1 MTKISVLIWFVP
13 ALICPMAPA
22 QTATLDE
29 LLGKVAKW
37 DYDQSREVTRAVA
50 DMVEKANGSAAQ
62 TRDIEQ
68 RFIALLTSDASLA
81 GKDFVCKQ
89 LSLMGTEASVPAL
102 SSLLV
107 EPKTSDM
114 ARYAL
119 ERIPGQAA
127 DRALREALAKT
138 SDKTRI
144 GIIDSLGRRRD
155 AASAAALR
163 PLALGP
169 EQATAA
175 AALSALGKIA
185 DPAAIQVLSDAY
197 AKTGGDLKVTAA
209 QAYLDAAQR
218 LAAGGKTADAVAIY
232 KKLYAAGEP
241 SVIRAGALHGL
252 ARAGGAQS
260 TAMLLEALHGD
271 DARLQAVAIHEL
283 APTSARQFAAE
294 MPKLNEA
301 GQVRV
306 LGILAER
313 GDTSALPVFTAA
325 LKGSSQ
331 PVRIAALAGLAR
343 VGNASVVA
351 TLAGIAAGDNV
362 AEQTAARASLAS
374 IRGKDVD
381 QAVVDAIAGAEPKVR
396 LELIRAAGQRY
407 TAAASPVLIKMARD
421 ADSDVRR
428 ESLRALHD
436 TASASD
442 VPGLVALVAGPVQ
455 AGDRTEAV
463 RSLAAVLRRSDPS
476 RIQDVIAAY
485 TPASDVESR
494 AALMQVMGQSGNAQ
508 ALPVLRTALGDQ
520 NAEVKR
526 AAILALSDW
535 SDDTPV
541 PDLLAS
547 ARTASTP
554 AHQALALRGVVRLV
568 GLPGSPRT
576 PLETVKV
583 LADVLSLAKQ
593 ADEKRAVLSLLPR
606 YAIKESLDLAGTLVN
621 DSEVG
626 AEAKAAVA
634 RLQRTMSPRR

>member
-1 MTKISVLIWFVP
+1 MRKISVLIWFVS
-13 ALICPMAPA
+13 ALLCPMAPA
-22 QTATLDE
+22 QTASLDE
-29 LLGKVAKW
+29 LLAKVAKW
-37 DYDQSREVTRAVA
+37 DYDQSREANRAVA
-50 DMVEKANGSAAQ
+50 DMVRKAHGSAAQ

-68 RFIALLTSDASLA
+68 RFIALLKSDASLA

-89 LSLMGTEASVPAL
+89 LSVMGSDASVPAL
-102 SSLLV
+102 SALLV
-107 EPKTSDM
+107 EPKTSEM
-114 ARYAL
+114 ARFAL
-119 ERIPGQAA
+119 ERIPGQAT
-127 DRALREALAKT
+127 DRALREALART
-138 SDKTRI
+138 SDKSRI
-144 GIIDSLGRRRD
+144 GIVNSLGRRRD
-155 AASAAALR
+155 AASVSALR

-169 EQATAA
+169 DQAIAA
-175 AALSALGKIA
+175 AALFALGEIA
-185 DPAAIQVLSDAY
+185 DPAALQVLAEAGGKAS
-197 AKTGGDLKVTAA
+197 GDLKVTAA
-209 QAYLDAAQR
+209 QADLKAAQH
-218 LAAGGKTADAVAIY
+218 LAASGKQAEALAIY
-232 KKLYAAGEP
+232 QKLYAAGEP
-241 SVIRAGALHGL
+241 SVIRAGALHGM
-252 ARAGGAQS
+252 AVAGGAQS
-260 TAMLLEALHGD
+260 TTTLLEALHGS

-283 APTSARQFAAE
+283 APTSARRLAVE
-294 MPKLNEA
+294 MPKLNES

-306 LGILAER
+306 LGMLAER
-313 GDTSALPVFTAA
+313 GDTSALPTFTAA
-325 LKGSSQ
+325 LQGSSQ
-331 PVRIAALAGLAR
+331 PVRLAALEGIMR
-343 VGNASVVA
+343 VGNASMVA
-351 TLAGIAAGDNV
+351 TLAGIAAGSN
-362 AEQTAARASLAS
+362 AEEQAAARASLAG

-396 LELIRAAGQRY
+396 LELIRAAGQRC
-407 TAAASPVLIKMARD
+407 TAAASPALIKMARD

-455 AGDRTEAV
+455 PGDRTEAV

-485 TPASDVESR
+485 TPASDLETR

-520 NAEVKR
+520 NPEVKR

-547 ARTASTP
+547 ARTTSTP

-568 GLPGSPRT
+568 GLPGSRRT

-626 AEAKAAVA
+626 AEAKSAVT
-634 RLQRTMSPRR
+634 RLERTVKR

>member
-1 MTKISVLIWFVP
+1 MRKISVLIWFVS
-13 ALICPMAPA
+13 ALLCPMAPA
-22 QTATLDE
+22 QTASLDE
-29 LLGKVAKW
+29 LLAKVAKW
-37 DYDQSREVTRAVA
+37 DYDQSREANRAVA
-50 DMVEKANGSAAQ
+50 DMVRKAHGSAAQ

-68 RFIALLTSDASLA
+68 RFIALLKSDASLA

-89 LSLMGTEASVPAL
+89 LSVMGSDASVPAL
-102 SSLLV
+102 SALLV
-107 EPKTSDM
+107 EPKTSEM
-114 ARYAL
+114 ARFAL
-119 ERIPGQAA
+119 ERIPGQAT
-127 DRALREALAKT
+127 DRALREALART
-138 SDKTRI
+138 SDKSRI
-144 GIIDSLGRRRD
+144 GIVNSLGRRRD
-155 AASAAALR
+155 AASVSALR

-169 EQATAA
+169 DQAIAA
-175 AALSALGKIA
+175 AALFALGEIA
-185 DPAAIQVLSDAY
+185 DPAALQVLAEAGGKAS
-197 AKTGGDLKVTAA
+197 GDLKVTAA
-209 QAYLDAAQR
+209 QADLKAAQH
-218 LAAGGKTADAVAIY
+218 LAASGKQAEALAIY
-232 KKLYAAGEP
+232 QKLYAAGEP
-241 SVIRAGALHGL
+241 SVIRAGALHGM
-252 ARAGGAQS
+252 AVAGGAQS
-260 TAMLLEALHGD
+260 TTTLLEALHGS

-283 APTSARQFAAE
+283 APTSARRLAVE
-294 MPKLNEA
+294 MPKLNES

-306 LGILAER
+306 LGMLAER
-313 GDTSALPVFTAA
+313 GDTSALPTFTAA
-325 LKGSSQ
+325 LQGSSQ
-331 PVRIAALAGLAR
+331 PVRLAALEGIMR
-343 VGNASVVA
+343 VGNASMVA
-351 TLAGIAAGDNV
+351 TLAGIAAGSN
-362 AEQTAARASLAS
+362 AEEQAAARASLAG

-396 LELIRAAGQRY
+396 LELIRAAGQRCA
-407 TAAASPVLIKMARD
+407 AAASPVLIKMARD

-455 AGDRTEAV
+455 PGDRTEAV

-485 TPASDVESR
+485 TPASDLETR

-520 NAEVKR
+520 NPEVKR

-547 ARTASTP
+547 ARTTSTP

-568 GLPGSPRT
+568 GLPGSRRT

-626 AEAKAAVA
+626 AEAKSAVT
-634 RLQRTMSPRR
+634 RLERTVKR

>member
-1 MTKISVLIWFVP
+1 
-13 ALICPMAPA
+13 
-22 QTATLDE
+22 
-29 LLGKVAKW
+29 
-37 DYDQSREVTRAVA
+37 
-50 DMVEKANGSAAQ
+50 
-62 TRDIEQ
+62 
-68 RFIALLTSDASLA
+68 ALLKSDASLA

-89 LSLMGTEASVPAL
+89 LSVMGSDASVPAL
-102 SSLLV
+102 SALLV
-107 EPKTSDM
+107 EPRTSEM
-114 ARYAL
+114 SRYAL

-127 DRALREALAKT
+127 DRALREALART
-138 SDKTRI
+138 SDKSRI
-144 GIIDSLGRRRD
+144 GIVNSLGRRRD
-155 AASAAALR
+155 AASVPALR

-169 EQATAA
+169 DQATAA
-175 AALSALGKIA
+175 AALFALGEIA
-185 DPAAIQVLSDAY
+185 DPAALQVLAEAGGKAS
-197 AKTGGDLKVTAA
+197 GDLKVTAA
-209 QAYLDAAQR
+209 QADLKAQ
-218 LAAGGKTADAVAIY
+218 
-232 KKLYAAGEP
+232 KLYAAGEP
-241 SVIRAGALHGL
+241 SVIRAGALHGM
-252 ARAGGAQS
+252 AVAGGAQS
-260 TAMLLEALHGD
+260 TTTLLEALHGS

-283 APTSARQFAAE
+283 APTLARRLAAE
-294 MPKLNEA
+294 MPELNEA

-313 GDTSALPVFTAA
+313 GDTSALPTFTAA

-331 PVRIAALAGLAR
+331 PVRIAALEGIMR
-343 VGNASVVA
+343 VGNASMVA
-351 TLAGIAAGDNV
+351 TLAGTAAGDNV
-362 AEQTAARASLAS
+362 AEQTAARASLAG

-396 LELIRAAGQRY
+396 LELIRAAGQRC

-436 TASASD
+436 TASAGD
-442 VPGLVALVAGPVQ
+442 VPGLVALVTGPVQ
-455 AGDRTEAV
+455 PGDRTEAV

-485 TPASDVESR
+485 TPASDLETR
-494 AALMQVMGQSGNAQ
+494 AALLQVMGQSGNAQ
-508 ALPVLRTALGDQ
+508 ALPLLRTALGDQ
-520 NAEVKR
+520 NPEVKR

-547 ARTASTP
+547 ARTTSTP

-568 GLPGSPRT
+568 GLPGSRRT

-621 DSEVG
+621 DSEVS
-626 AEAKAAVA
+626 AEAESAVA
-634 RLQRTMSPRR
+634 RLQRTMAPRR

>member
-1 MTKISVLIWFVP
+1 M
-13 ALICPMAPA
+13 
-22 QTATLDE
+22 
-29 LLGKVAKW
+29 
-37 DYDQSREVTRAVA
+37 
-50 DMVEKANGSAAQ
+50 GS
-62 TRDIEQ
+62 D
-68 RFIALLTSDASLA
+68 
-81 GKDFVCKQ
+81 
-89 LSLMGTEASVPAL
+89 ASVPAL
-102 SSLLV
+102 SALLV
-107 EPKTSDM
+107 EPKTSEM
-114 ARYAL
+114 ARFAL
-119 ERIPGQAA
+119 ERIPGQAT
-127 DRALREALAKT
+127 DRALREALART
-138 SDKTRI
+138 SDKSRI
-144 GIIDSLGRRRD
+144 GIVNSLGRRRD
-155 AASAAALR
+155 AASVSALR

-169 EQATAA
+169 DQAIAA
-175 AALSALGKIA
+175 AALFALGEIA
-185 DPAAIQVLSDAY
+185 DPAALQVLAEAGGKAS
-197 AKTGGDLKVTAA
+197 GDLKVTAA
-209 QAYLDAAQR
+209 QADLKAAQH
-218 LAAGGKTADAVAIY
+218 LAASGKQAEALAIY
-232 KKLYAAGEP
+232 QKLYAAGEP
-241 SVIRAGALHGL
+241 SVIRAGALHGM
-252 ARAGGAQS
+252 AVAGGAQS
-260 TAMLLEALHGD
+260 TTTLLEALHGS

-283 APTSARQFAAE
+283 APTSARRLAVE
-294 MPKLNEA
+294 MPKLNES

-306 LGILAER
+306 LGMLAER
-313 GDTSALPVFTAA
+313 GDTSALPTFTAA
-325 LKGSSQ
+325 LQGSSQ
-331 PVRIAALAGLAR
+331 PVRLAALEGIMR
-343 VGNASVVA
+343 VGNASMVA
-351 TLAGIAAGDNV
+351 TLAGIAAGSN
-362 AEQTAARASLAS
+362 AEEQAAARASLAG

-396 LELIRAAGQRY
+396 LELIRAAGQRC
-407 TAAASPVLIKMARD
+407 TAAASPALIKMARD

-455 AGDRTEAV
+455 PGDRTEAV

-485 TPASDVESR
+485 TPASDLETR

-520 NAEVKR
+520 NPEVKR

-547 ARTASTP
+547 ARTTSTP

-568 GLPGSPRT
+568 GLPGSRRT

-626 AEAKAAVA
+626 AEAKSAVT
-634 RLQRTMSPRR
+634 RLERTVKR

>member
-1 MTKISVLIWFVP
+1 MRKISVLIWFVS
-13 ALICPMAPA
+13 ALLCPMAPA
-22 QTATLDE
+22 QTASLDE
-29 LLGKVAKW
+29 LLAKVAKW
-37 DYDQSREVTRAVA
+37 DYDQSREANRAVA
-50 DMVEKANGSAAQ
+50 DMVRKAHGSAAQ

-68 RFIALLTSDASLA
+68 RFIALLKSDASLA

-89 LSLMGTEASVPAL
+89 LSVMGSDASVPAL
-102 SSLLV
+102 SALLV
-107 EPKTSDM
+107 EPKTSEM
-114 ARYAL
+114 ARFAL
-119 ERIPGQAA
+119 ERIPGQAT
-127 DRALREALAKT
+127 DRALREALART
-138 SDKTRI
+138 SDKSRI
-144 GIIDSLGRRRD
+144 GIVNSLGRRRD
-155 AASAAALR
+155 AASVSALR

-169 EQATAA
+169 DQAIAA
-175 AALSALGKIA
+175 AALFALGEIA
-185 DPAAIQVLSDAY
+185 DPAALQVLAEAGGKAS
-197 AKTGGDLKVTAA
+197 GDLKVTAA
-209 QAYLDAAQR
+209 QADLKAAQH
-218 LAAGGKTADAVAIY
+218 LAASGKQAEALAIY
-232 KKLYAAGEP
+232 QKLYAAGEP
-241 SVIRAGALHGL
+241 SVIRAGALHGM
-252 ARAGGAQS
+252 AVAGGAQS
-260 TAMLLEALHGD
+260 TTTLLEALHGS

-283 APTSARQFAAE
+283 APTSARRLAVE
-294 MPKLNEA
+294 MPKLNES

-306 LGILAER
+306 LGMLAER
-313 GDTSALPVFTAA
+313 GDTSALPTFTAA
-325 LKGSSQ
+325 LQGSSQ
-331 PVRIAALAGLAR
+331 PVRLAALEGIMR
-343 VGNASVVA
+343 VGNATMVA
-351 TLAGIAAGDNV
+351 TLAGIAAGSN
-362 AEQTAARASLAS
+362 AEEQAAARASLAG

-396 LELIRAAGQRY
+396 LELIRAAGQRCA
-407 TAAASPVLIKMARD
+407 AAASPVLIKMARD

-455 AGDRTEAV
+455 PGDRTEAV

-485 TPASDVESR
+485 TPASDLETR

-520 NAEVKR
+520 NPEVKR

-547 ARTASTP
+547 ARTTSTP

-568 GLPGSPRT
+568 GLPGSRRT

-626 AEAKAAVA
+626 AEAKSAVT
-634 RLQRTMSPRR
+634 RLERTVKR

>member
-1 MTKISVLIWFVP
+1 MRKISVLIWFVS
-13 ALICPMAPA
+13 ALLCPMAPA
-22 QTATLDE
+22 QTASLDE
-29 LLGKVAKW
+29 LLAKVAKW
-37 DYDQSREVTRAVA
+37 DYDQSREANRAVA
-50 DMVEKANGSAAQ
+50 DMVRKAHGTAAQ

-68 RFIALLTSDASLA
+68 RFIALLKSDASLA

-89 LSLMGTEASVPAL
+89 LSVMGSDASVPAL
-102 SSLLV
+102 SALLV
-107 EPKTSDM
+107 EPKTSEM
-114 ARYAL
+114 ARFAL
-119 ERIPGQAA
+119 ERIPGQAT
-127 DRALREALAKT
+127 DRALREALART
-138 SDKTRI
+138 SDKSRI
-144 GIIDSLGRRRD
+144 GIVNSLGRRRD
-155 AASAAALR
+155 AASVSALR

-169 EQATAA
+169 DQAIAA
-175 AALSALGKIA
+175 AALFALGEIA
-185 DPAAIQVLSDAY
+185 DPAALQVLAEAGGKAS
-197 AKTGGDLKVTAA
+197 GDLKVTAA
-209 QAYLDAAQR
+209 QADLKAAQH
-218 LAAGGKTADAVAIY
+218 LAASGKQAEALAIY
-232 KKLYAAGEP
+232 QKLYAAGEP
-241 SVIRAGALHGL
+241 SVIRAGALHGM
-252 ARAGGAQS
+252 AVAGGAQS
-260 TAMLLEALHGD
+260 TTTLLEALHGS

-283 APTSARQFAAE
+283 APTSARRLAVE
-294 MPKLNEA
+294 MPKLNES

-306 LGILAER
+306 LGMLAER
-313 GDTSALPVFTAA
+313 GDTSALPTFTAA
-325 LKGSSQ
+325 LQGSSQ
-331 PVRIAALAGLAR
+331 PVRLAALEGIMR
-343 VGNASVVA
+343 VGNASMVA
-351 TLAGIAAGDNV
+351 TLAGIAAGSN
-362 AEQTAARASLAS
+362 AEEQAAARASLAG

-396 LELIRAAGQRY
+396 LELIRAAGQRC
-407 TAAASPVLIKMARD
+407 TAAASPALIKMARD

-455 AGDRTEAV
+455 PGDRTEAV

-485 TPASDVESR
+485 TPASDLETR

-520 NAEVKR
+520 NPEVKR

-547 ARTASTP
+547 ARTTSTP

-568 GLPGSPRT
+568 GLPGSRRT

-626 AEAKAAVA
+626 AEAKSAVT
-634 RLQRTMSPRR
+634 RLERTVKR

>member
-1 MTKISVLIWFVP
+1 MRKTSVLIWFVS
-13 ALICPMAPA
+13 ALLCPMAPA

-29 LLGKVAKW
+29 LLAKVAKW
-37 DYDQSREVTRAVA
+37 DYDQSREANRAVA
-50 DMVEKANGSAAQ
+50 DMVRKAHGSAAQ

-68 RFIALLTSDASLA
+68 RFIALLKSDASLA

-89 LSLMGTEASVPAL
+89 LSVMGSDASVPAL
-102 SSLLV
+102 SALLV
-107 EPKTSDM
+107 EPKTSEM
-114 ARYAL
+114 ARFAL
-119 ERIPGQAA
+119 ERIPGQAT
-127 DRALREALAKT
+127 DRALREALART
-138 SDKTRI
+138 SDKSRI
-144 GIIDSLGRRRD
+144 GIVNSLGRRRD
-155 AASAAALR
+155 AASVSALR

-169 EQATAA
+169 DQAIAA
-175 AALSALGKIA
+175 AALFALGEIA
-185 DPAAIQVLSDAY
+185 DPAALQVLADAGGK
-197 AKTGGDLKVTAA
+197 ASGDLKVTAA
-209 QAYLDAAQR
+209 QADLKAAQH
-218 LAAGGKTADAVAIY
+218 LAASGKQAEALAIY
-232 KKLYAAGEP
+232 QKLYAAGEP
-241 SVIRAGALHGL
+241 SVIRAGALHGM
-252 ARAGGAQS
+252 AVAGGAQS
-260 TAMLLEALHGD
+260 TTTLLEALHGS

-283 APTSARQFAAE
+283 APTSARRLAVE
-294 MPKLNEA
+294 MPKLNES

-306 LGILAER
+306 LGMLAER
-313 GDTSALPVFTAA
+313 GDTSALPTFTAA
-325 LKGSSQ
+325 LQGSSQ
-331 PVRIAALAGLAR
+331 PVRLAALEGIMR
-343 VGNASVVA
+343 VGNASMVA

-362 AEQTAARASLAS
+362 AEQAAARASLAG

-396 LELIRAAGQRY
+396 LELIRAAGQRC

-455 AGDRTEAV
+455 PGDRTEAV

-485 TPASDVESR
+485 TPASDLETR

-520 NAEVKR
+520 NPEVKR

-547 ARTASTP
+547 ARTTSTP

-568 GLPGSPRT
+568 GLPGSRRT

-626 AEAKAAVA
+626 AEAKSAVT
-634 RLQRTMSPRR
+634 RLERTVKR

>member
-1 MTKISVLIWFVP
+1 MRKISVLIWFVS
-13 ALICPMAPA
+13 ALLCPMAPA
-22 QTATLDE
+22 QTASLDE
-29 LLGKVAKW
+29 LLAKVAKW
-37 DYDQSREVTRAVA
+37 DYDQSREANRAVA
-50 DMVEKANGSAAQ
+50 DMVRKAHGSAAQ

-68 RFIALLTSDASLA
+68 RFIALLKSDASLA

-89 LSLMGTEASVPAL
+89 LSVMGSDASVPAL
-102 SSLLV
+102 SALLV
-107 EPKTSDM
+107 EPKTSEM
-114 ARYAL
+114 ARFAL
-119 ERIPGQAA
+119 ERIPGQAT
-127 DRALREALAKT
+127 DRALREALART
-138 SDKTRI
+138 SDKSRI
-144 GIIDSLGRRRD
+144 GIVNSLGRRRD
-155 AASAAALR
+155 AASVSALR

-169 EQATAA
+169 DQAIAA
-175 AALSALGKIA
+175 AALFALGEIA
-185 DPAAIQVLSDAY
+185 DPAALQVLAEAGGKAS
-197 AKTGGDLKVTAA
+197 GDLKVTAA
-209 QAYLDAAQR
+209 QADLKAAQH
-218 LAAGGKTADAVAIY
+218 LAASGKQAEALAIY
-232 KKLYAAGEP
+232 QKLYAAGEP
-241 SVIRAGALHGL
+241 SVIRAGALHGM
-252 ARAGGAQS
+252 AVAGGAQS
-260 TAMLLEALHGD
+260 TTTLLEALHGS

-283 APTSARQFAAE
+283 APTSARRLAVE
-294 MPKLNEA
+294 MPKLNES

-306 LGILAER
+306 LGMLAER
-313 GDTSALPVFTAA
+313 GDTSALPTFTAA
-325 LKGSSQ
+325 LQGSSQ
-331 PVRIAALAGLAR
+331 PVRLAALEGIMR
-343 VGNASVVA
+343 VGNATMVA
-351 TLAGIAAGDNV
+351 TLAGIAAGSN
-362 AEQTAARASLAS
+362 AEEQAAARASLAG

-396 LELIRAAGQRY
+396 LELIRAAGQRCA
-407 TAAASPVLIKMARD
+407 AAASPVLIKMARD

-455 AGDRTEAV
+455 PGDRAEAV

-485 TPASDVESR
+485 TPASDLETR

-520 NAEVKR
+520 NPEVKR

-547 ARTASTP
+547 ARTTSTP

-568 GLPGSPRT
+568 GLPGSRRT

-626 AEAKAAVA
+626 AEAKSAVT
-634 RLQRTMSPRR
+634 RLERTVKR

>member
-1 MTKISVLIWFVP
+1 MRKISVLIWFVS
-13 ALICPMAPA
+13 ALLCPMAPA

-29 LLGKVAKW
+29 SLAKVAKW
-37 DYDQSREVTRAVA
+37 DYDQSREANRAVA
-50 DMVEKANGSAAQ
+50 DMVRKAHGSAAQ

-68 RFIALLTSDASLA
+68 RFIALLKSDASLA

-89 LSLMGTEASVPAL
+89 LSVMGSDASVPAL
-102 SSLLV
+102 SALLV
-107 EPKTSDM
+107 EPKTSEM
-114 ARYAL
+114 SRYAL

-127 DRALREALAKT
+127 DRALREALART
-138 SDKTRI
+138 SDKSRI
-144 GIIDSLGRRRD
+144 GIVNSLGRRRD
-155 AASAAALR
+155 AASVPALR

-169 EQATAA
+169 DQATAA
-175 AALSALGKIA
+175 AALFALGEIA
-185 DPAAIQVLSDAY
+185 DPAALQVLAEAGGKAS
-197 AKTGGDLKVTAA
+197 GDLKVTAA
-209 QAYLDAAQR
+209 QADLKAAQH
-218 LAAGGKTADAVAIY
+218 LAASGKQAEALAIY
-232 KKLYAAGEP
+232 QKLYAAGEP
-241 SVIRAGALHGL
+241 SVIRAGALHGM
-252 ARAGGAQS
+252 AVAGGAQS
-260 TAMLLEALHGD
+260 TTTLLEALHGS

-283 APTSARQFAAE
+283 APTLARRLAAE
-294 MPKLNEA
+294 MPELNEA

-313 GDTSALPVFTAA
+313 GDTSALPTFTAA

-331 PVRIAALAGLAR
+331 PVRIAALEGIMR
-343 VGNASVVA
+343 VGNASMVA
-351 TLAGIAAGDNV
+351 TLAGTAAGDNV
-362 AEQTAARASLAS
+362 AEQTAARASLAG

-396 LELIRAAGQRY
+396 LELIRAAGQRC

-436 TASASD
+436 TASAGD
-442 VPGLVALVAGPVQ
+442 VPGLVALVTGPVQ
-455 AGDRTEAV
+455 PGDRTEAV

-485 TPASDVESR
+485 TPASDLETR
-494 AALMQVMGQSGNAQ
+494 AALLQVMGQSGNTQ
-508 ALPVLRTALGDQ
+508 ALPLLRTALGDQ
-520 NAEVKR
+520 NPEVKR

-547 ARTASTP
+547 ARTTSTP

-568 GLPGSPRT
+568 GLPGSRRT

-621 DSEVG
+621 DSEVS
-626 AEAKAAVA
+626 AEAESAVA
-634 RLQRTMSPRR
+634 RLQRTMAPRR